1 VEEFLW
7 WIGFI
12 GFLLAM
18 LALDLGVFHR
28 KAHVVSFREAL
39 SWSAVWVALALSF
52 NAVIYYWR
60 GEQAALEFL
69 TGYLIEKSLA
79 VDNIFVFVMV
89 FAYFQVPSL
98 YQHKV
103 LFWGI
108 IGALFMRA
116 AFIFAGVEL
125 IQRFHWTIY
134 VFGALL
140 VFTGIKMIWAKGK
153 ELDPSK
159 NPVIR
164 GFRRVVRVADDYHG
178 ERFFLRRAGKLFATP
193 LFVVL
198 IFVEISDLI
207 FAVDSIPAILAITQ
221 DAFIVF
227 TSNALAILGLRS
239 MYFAVGGLMQM
250 FHYLHYG
257 LSAILIF
264 VGGKMLLAD
273 VYKIPTAASLGII
286 VGMLALTIFASWL
299 RQTTPGEPAH
309 TVESPVSLSGSASAR
324 PTIEPASQEQRA

>member
-1 VEEFLW
+1 VDDSIW

-12 GFLLAM
+12 GFLIAM

-28 KAHVVSFREAL
+28 KAHVISFREAIA
-39 SWSAVWVALALSF
+39 WSAVWVTIAFIF
-52 NAVIYYWR
+52 NGVVYFTR

-69 TGYLIEKSLA
+69 TGYVVEKSLA

-108 IGALFMRA
+108 LGALAMRA
-116 AFIFAGVEL
+116 AFIFAGIEL
-125 IQRFHWTIY
+125 IQQFHFTIY
-134 VFGALL
+134 FFGALL
-140 VFTGIKMIWAKGK
+140 VFTGIKMLWAHGK
-153 ELDPSK
+153 QLDPSK
-159 NPVIR
+159 NPAIR
-164 GFRRVVRVADDYHG
+164 VFRRFVPIADDYHG
-178 ERFFLRRAGKLFATP
+178 ERFFLNRGGKWFATP

-207 FAVDSIPAILAITQ
+207 FAVDSIPAILAITN

-257 LSAILIF
+257 LSAILVF
-264 VGGKMLLAD
+264 VGTKMLIID
-273 VYKIPTAASLGII
+273 IYKVPTAVSLGVI
-286 VGMLALTIFASWL
+286 VGILTLTIGLSWL
-299 RQTTPGEPAH
+299 RRKP
-309 TVESPVSLSGSASAR
+309 ASAQEAAAEVGVEISR
-324 PTIEPASQEQRA
+324 DAPIPNDDSKIEHKQHA